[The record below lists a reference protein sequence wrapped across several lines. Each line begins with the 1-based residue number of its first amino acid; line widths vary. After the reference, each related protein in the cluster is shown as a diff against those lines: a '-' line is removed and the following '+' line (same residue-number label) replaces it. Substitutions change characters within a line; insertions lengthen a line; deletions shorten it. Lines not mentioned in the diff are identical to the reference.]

1 MPLLLGSLGHAYA
14 QIDGTRPGGPV
25 RLAGLPSHVEDRGPV
40 SKRRLP
46 PNKGGTEVPCPEGR
60 AQGRRLSRNP
70 LLTTEEEEEEE
81 EKPPQSSHKII
92 NGIT

>member
-1 MPLLLGSLGHAYA
+1 MPLLLGSLRHAYV

-46 PNKGGTEVPCPEGR
+46 LNKGVPKCRARRAGPREGDFLGTRC
-60 AQGRRLSRNP
+60 
-70 LLTTEEEEEEE
+70 
-81 EKPPQSSHKII
+81 
-92 NGIT
+92 